1 VSFANKKKKGWE
13 MLIAPPLLDLAMKP
27 DKRPPSTKAEII
39 LLNASITITNR
50 KGQWISLSQA
60 TGATK
65 EN

>member
-1 VSFANKKKKGWE
+1 